1 MNLILNETKW
11 VIVVIHPNRSKARD
25 EMQLIGQRFILR
37 IQVRILVSWSLF
49 NKRQYTYSPVKC
61 QP

>member
-25 EMQLIGQRFILR
+25 DDAADRAKVHTSNSGTYLSFMVFI
-37 IQVRILVSWSLF
+37 
-49 NKRQYTYSPVKC
+49 
-61 QP
+61 

>member
-1 MNLILNETKW
+1 MNLILNKTKW

-37 IQVRILVSWSLF
+37 ILVRLLSFRVFI
-49 NKRQYTYSPVKC
+49 
-61 QP
+61 